1 MLLSPTT
8 SPGLILLFSF
18 FIGWQDWQKKENRP
32 YIQDRKQEIRY
43 EPLNMMDIF
52 LMKITV
58 SWN

>member
-18 FIGWQDWQKKENRP
+18 FIGWQIGKKENRL

-43 EPLNMMDIF
+43 EH
-52 LMKITV
+52 
-58 SWN
+58 

>member
-18 FIGWQDWQKKENRP
+18 LLAGRLAKKENRL

-43 EPLNMMDIF
+43 EH
-52 LMKITV
+52 
-58 SWN
+58 